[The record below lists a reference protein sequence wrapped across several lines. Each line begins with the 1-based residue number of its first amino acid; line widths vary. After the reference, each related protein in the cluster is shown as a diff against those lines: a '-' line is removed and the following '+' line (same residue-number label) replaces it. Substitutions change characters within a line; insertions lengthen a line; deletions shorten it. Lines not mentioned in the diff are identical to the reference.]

1 MDCESIKVILQF
13 PNDTIEQKEEK
24 EEKENNKKGKGI
36 GEKKV
41 TKKEKC
47 VAFDWDNLVNECV
60 ITNIGWKGGDVFN
73 VVIVKSEDRIIVT
86 SRQKECLEYLF
97 DIQKKRCSKG
107 IYKRKMDLMI
117 TNGKEIR
124 GVILPKQSI
133 LILPMQI
140 L

>member
-13 PNDTIEQKEEK
+13 PNDTIEEK

-41 TKKEKC
+41 TKKEKY